1 MIIIHETC
9 PNTTQT
15 GVTRRN
21 SCGWRKGLVR
31 SPGDFDVLVH
41 STRVSKKRDD
51 LLKSL
56 DKSGLEARIEDMD
69 VGCVVYADDIVL
81 LSPTVD
87 GLQKMID
94 VSSSFANDHNLT
106 FITVRN
112 A

>member
-1 MIIIHETC
+1 MRPVQIRLRQESQEEILVACGKAWFGPRVILTC
-9 PNTTQT
+9 WCTQ
-15 GVTRRN
+15 
-21 SCGWRKGLVR
+21 
-31 SPGDFDVLVH
+31 P
-41 STRVSKKRDD
+41 VSQKKDD